1 MQIPQYKV
9 FGSVQKHRLWPRKV
23 LLRSQKSCG
32 FGQRHLIFRKSTKIT
47 PSLHTVYS
55 VSRRWDLTDFP
66 PEYSCEGLPGV
77 SNAFL
82 SSQLIVKHFPRARN
96 TARRLTEQPRA
107 RTSSISAR
115 SRHFGGLGPS
125 QVLLTRSTTVVLDLV
140 IEIQME

>member
-9 FGSVQKHRLWPRKV
+9 FGSVQKQRFWPRKV

-32 FGQRHLIFRKSTKIT
+32 FGQRHLIFRKSTKII
-47 PSLHTVYS
+47 PSPHTDSIQCVQTVGS
-55 VSRRWDLTDFP
+55 DGFP

-82 SSQLIVKHFPRARN
+82 STQLIVKHFPRARN

-107 RTSSISAR
+107 RTPSISAR

-125 QVLLTRSTTVVLDLV
+125 QVLLTRSTTVVGV
-140 IEIQME
+140 CKRIFAE